1 MIVCIKNSTNTLLPS
16 LSNPSQ
22 RVLIANPLKLLVD
35 VLAVVSVFYNYKW
48 KRNIDLVVLWKATNK
63 TYEQFVLLFS
73 PIMALYQ
80 LREILLLE
88 SGPVLS
94 KHIL

>member
-1 MIVCIKNSTNTLLPS
+1 MSKPKCFDSKQ
-16 LSNPSQ
+16 NPS
-22 RVLIANPLKLLVD
+22 KLLAD